1 MKAGDGSGTYTATI
15 EWARRGAVFTDNRYS
30 RAHRWEFDGGVGV
43 PASASPHSVPL
54 PLSVAEA
61 VDPEEAF
68 VASVAS
74 CHMLWFLS
82 IAAQQGQVVESYR
95 DDASAALG
103 RDGSGRLAILDV
115 YLRPRVEFGAGSDP
129 GAEGL
134 AALHHA
140 AHTRC
145 FIANSIRATIHIA
158 GAEAGASRNHL
169 GSDYV

>member
-1 MKAGDGSGTYTATI
+1 MKAGDGSATYAATI

-30 RAHRWEFDGGVGV
+30 RGHRWEFDGGVEV

-82 IAAQQGQVVESYR
+82 IAAQQGHVVESYR
-95 DDASAALG
+95 DAATATLG
-103 RDGSGRLAILDV
+103 RDGSGQLAILDV
-115 YLRPRVEFGAGSDP
+115 YLRPAVEFGAGSDP
-129 GAEGL
+129 GAAGL

-140 AHTRC
+140 AHARC
-145 FIANSIRATIHIA
+145 FIANSIKATIHIA
-158 GAEAGASRNHL
+158 GTAPGAGS
-169 GSDYV
+169 